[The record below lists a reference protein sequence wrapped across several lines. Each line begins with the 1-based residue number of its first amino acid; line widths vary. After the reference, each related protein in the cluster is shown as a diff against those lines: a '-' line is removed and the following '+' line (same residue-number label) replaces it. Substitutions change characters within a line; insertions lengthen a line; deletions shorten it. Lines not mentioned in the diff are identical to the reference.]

1 MFAQRVCILELILA
15 PNAEAYMDAAV
26 HVAGVGLRRRWS
38 WQGLQL
44 FVDCVVC
51 CFRGFSKP
59 TKHDSGFGRCRLNS
73 DSKDQKG
80 MSQCELLAGQ

>member
-44 FVDCVVC
+44 FVDCVAC
-51 CFRGFSKP
+51 CSGASVSQLNMILDLGAA
-59 TKHDSGFGRCRLNS
+59 DSTQIQRTRR
-73 DSKDQKG
+73 
-80 MSQCELLAGQ
+80 A